1 MLASTLEDTD
11 VVRSCAFVEVAVCV
25 VDKRTDLV
33 EVVVVVVAD
42 VCEVETVDDAV
53 LLPAGVVDVPFVLS
67 MEVLLPG
74 LRVDVVDEAR
84 CADVVLPGFLVV
96 V

>member
-1 MLASTLEDTD
+1 
-11 VVRSCAFVEVAVCV
+11 VEVAVCV

-33 EVVVVVVAD
+33 EVLVVVVAD

-53 LLPAGVVDVPFVLS
+53 PLPAGVVDVPFVLS
-67 MEVLLPG
+67 LEVLLPG

-84 CADVVLPGFLVV
+84 
-96 V
+96 